1 MQKDIDRDESVA
13 QLLRHTLRGQPSEPG
28 SCVDGEVLATWSDGA
43 LPAPQATVVETHL
56 GGCAR
61 CQALLA
67 AFVRSAP
74 AEPEPV
80 PALWKRWR
88 LQWAAPIAAA
98 AALTLWIALPDDQRP
113 TAPESVQARADVPAA
128 PVLLEAPAA
137 TSPPPQ
143 QEETR
148 LENGAAGTQAPPAA
162 ADLDAL
168 VDSAAAEP
176 ARPAEALGR
185 LSAEQD
191 QAVLESSD
199 VATSSNANEPAQSGA
214 RAQTDEAPARLR
226 STAEEAELASPQ
238 PAAASAQ
245 AERRQAVAQQV
256 AAPIEIRSPDSARRW
271 RILPGGTIERTTT
284 AGTAWE
290 PVEIAPPATIVAGSS
305 PSASVCWLVGPGGA
319 VRVTT
324 DGVRFDQ
331 VPFPEPVN
339 LVGVR
344 ATDAESAVVIAA
356 DGTEFQTTDRGGSWA
371 RANR

>member
-28 SCVDGEVLATWSDGA
+28 SCVDGEVLAAWSDGA

-56 GGCAR
+56 GGCAH

-67 AFVRSAP
+67 AFVRSAQ

-80 PALWKRWR
+80 PALGKRWR
-88 LQWAAPIAAA
+88 LQWAAPIAA
-98 AALTLWIALPDDQRP
+98 
-113 TAPESVQARADVPAA
+113 
-128 PVLLEAPAA
+128 
-137 TSPPPQ
+137 
-143 QEETR
+143 
-148 LENGAAGTQAPPAA
+148 AA